1 MMSIDRLIYRRL
13 VCSLSLALAAL
24 AICPSDQIFAQT
36 AATTA
41 TNNAPDPHALEAQRR
56 LMLSRRRREQI
67 QQNEQNRHLLTA
79 GTQSSA
85 TETAERRRHRPVSM
99 HGGTYHKDV
108 EHLVR
113 QHPAGIS
120 Q

>member
-1 MMSIDRLIYRRL
+1 MGIDRLSYRRL

-24 AICPSDQIFAQT
+24 AICPSGQIFAQT

-41 TNNAPDPHALEAQRR
+41 TNNAPDPRALEAQRR

-67 QQNEQNRHLLTA
+67 QQNAQNSQLLTV
-79 GTQSSA
+79 GTQSSV
-85 TETAERRRHRPVSM
+85 TDTAERRRHRPVRM
-99 HGGTYHKDV
+99 HRGTHDTDV
-108 EHLVR
+108 EQLVR
-113 QHPAGIS
+113 RHPAKIG